1 MQVDR
6 AEFLRYLGWRGQA
19 TDEALLQ
26 KLDEAARRCLEIA
39 QPRSIVRRFPLGGDL
54 CLGGTGFVLEGRD
67 VRAHLAGCREVY
79 LFAAT
84 IGIAAERELARLSAR
99 GAYEALLFD
108 TACSCAIESYCDE
121 ECGKLARA
129 ENAALTPRFSCGY
142 GDYPLSHQPE
152 ILRLLDAQRSIGLHV
167 SSGGIMVPRKSVTAI
182 MGVRG
187 CAAGKTHAPDK
198 CGGCAAAAC
207 PYRKTPDPSGEQDK

>member
-1 MQVDR
+1 MNIDR
-6 AEFLRYLGWRGQA
+6 KEMLRYLGSRGLTPDSRLTA
-19 TDEALLQ
+19 RMDEAIGLCLS
-26 KLDEAARRCLEIA
+26 ASTPRC
-39 QPRSIVRRFPLGGDL
+39 VFRRFDYDGTLAPGGYSPQSA
-54 CLGGTGFVLEGRD
+54 D
-67 VRAHLAGCREVY
+67 VEKLLSGCRAAY

-84 IGIAAERELARLSAR
+84 LGSGIEREEERAFAR
-99 GAYEALLFD
+99 GDSLGAALLD
-108 TACSCAIESYCDE
+108 AAASCLIESYCDE

-182 MGVRG
+182 MGVCG

-198 CGGCAAAAC
+198 CDGCAAAAC